1 MIRRAGA
8 RKKELFFAYSLLIPT
23 ILLLTVVIV
32 IPLVE
37 SVYLSFTDTS
47 LISFNTRNMIGLDN
61 YRALLKSDTFHTIIL
76 NTLVI
81 VLSTVAISLLL
92 GLLLA
97 LLLDHAP
104 FARVLRGILI
114 IPWLIPG
121 VVIGI
126 IWKWVLAT
134 EAGVLNYLLRSI
146 GILDTN
152 FAFLSNTKVT
162 IWFVILVFIWTSVPY
177 IMVTAL
183 AALQAVPKE
192 LEEAAIIDGTTSVQ
206 RFFSIVI
213 PFITPIL
220 STAIILRIIYT
231 MQDFAIIWS
240 LTAGGP
246 GISTETFVINVYKTA
261 FNSTKIGMACAVG
274 VVWLLV
280 LSVFVMIYFKIQKAN
295 EQRLYE

>member
-1 MIRRAGA
+1 MLKKTGA
-8 RKKELFFAYSLLIPT
+8 KEKELIFAYSLLIPT

-32 IPLVE
+32 IPLIE

-47 LISFNTRNMIGLDN
+47 LISFNTRNMVGLDN
-61 YRALLKSDTFHTIIL
+61 YQALMKSNTFHKVVL

-97 LLLDHAP
+97 LILDHAP
-104 FARVLRGILI
+104 FARILRGVLI

-134 EAGVLNYLLRSI
+134 EAGVLNYLFRSM

-192 LEEAAIIDGTTSVQ
+192 LEEAAIIDGTTSSQ

-213 PFITPIL
+213 PFILPIL

-246 GISTETFVINVYKTA
+246 GVSTETFVINVYKTA

-280 LSVFVMIYFKIQKAN
+280 LSVFVMIYFRIQKAN
-295 EQRLYE
+295 EQRLYS

>member
-1 MIRRAGA
+1 MLRRVGV
-8 RKKELFFAYSLLIPT
+8 KGKERIFAYSLLIPT

-32 IPLVE
+32 VPLIE
-37 SVYLSFTDTS
+37 SIYLSFTDTS
-47 LISFNTRNMIGLDN
+47 LISFNTQNMIGFDN
-61 YRALLKSDTFHTIIL
+61 YLALLKSDTFYTIIL
-76 NTLVI
+76 NTLTI

-104 FARVLRGILI
+104 FARVLRGVLI

-121 VVIGI
+121 VVVGI

-134 EAGVLNYLLRSI
+134 EAGVLNYLLRMM
-146 GILDTN
+146 GLMDTN

-162 IWFVILVFIWTSVPY
+162 IWFVILVFVWTSVPY

-192 LEEAAIIDGTTSVQ
+192 IEEAAIIDGTTSMQ

-213 PFITPIL
+213 PFILPIL
-220 STAIILRIIYT
+220 STAVILRIIYT

-280 LSVFVMIYFKIQKAN
+280 LSVFVVIYFRIQKAN